1 MSKIELGK
9 GIALT
14 APEKLF
20 ALRGLTFTK
29 ERSQGFASDWA
40 LTVED
45 RPSITIRDITWEVG
59 ERDIH
64 TIMPEQLPELPRE
77 IAKFYERRRAGIYYC
92 DDEQHTWMTA
102 RTITFAADGW
112 PMHRQPH
119 TLDALDAECGADLIR
134 AACRLGIADIGH
146 KGEIVT
152 RDRPGKG
159 ELCALFEPD
168 CDDGAHPAFYAVIR
182 VVPVLRRIGWI

>member
-77 IAKFYERRRAGIYYC
+77 MPSSTSGAAPAS
-92 DDEQHTWMTA
+92 TTA
-102 RTITFAADGW
+102 TTNSTHG
-112 PMHRQPH
+112 
-119 TLDALDAECGADLIR
+119 
-134 AACRLGIADIGH
+134 
-146 KGEIVT
+146 
-152 RDRPGKG
+152 
-159 ELCALFEPD
+159 
-168 CDDGAHPAFYAVIR
+168 
-182 VVPVLRRIGWI
+182 